1 MSATVPRLLLPPFP
15 SPPVPGFV
23 EVVQPVSCVPKPAVK
38 GVPRFSPWPG
48 MVRQFTP
55 SVKPAL
61 AQVTLFVPMLTTPEP
76 GKLKHFAAML
86 PEGAKAANAGVSYQP
101 FEMLELPWLDRKSTR
116 LNSSHLGISYAV
128 FCLKKKKIKLNRD
141 VVHGVHHKILDVV
154 RRLRLHPLALVVLCQ
169 HVGSWCSMGNSTES
183 VRFGATGIMH

>member
-55 SVKPAL
+55 
-61 AQVTLFVPMLTTPEP
+61 EP
-76 GKLKHFAAML
+76 GKLKYFAAML

-101 FEMLELPWLDRKSTR
+101 FEMLVCA
-116 LNSSHLGISYAV
+116 LG
-128 FCLKKKKIKLNRD
+128 
-141 VVHGVHHKILDVV
+141 
-154 RRLRLHPLALVVLCQ
+154 LRTVSQAKNANTLFFQIGPPPLAP
-169 HVGSWCSMGNSTES
+169 N
-183 VRFGATGIMH
+183 